1 MRIAADLEKHY
12 SGVTEVTKLHRNKL
26 RVALD
31 NAKEANG
38 IVCDPKFCVEY
49 RVWIPARS
57 VEIDGV
63 VSEDHLTVQQVLKGV
78 GLFKRKNL
86 PTVQVIE
93 VRQMGNSDGE
103 GENKKFVPTNSYR
116 VTFAGTA
123 LPDYLE
129 IGNVLRLPVRL
140 YYPKVMSCS
149 NCQKLGHTKAFC
161 NNKTICG
168 KCGENHQTDQ
178 CKAVPTK
185 CLICGGAVHETRCC
199 PKYQERSDKLKQ
211 EISKRSKRSFAE
223 IVKTSKVENHY
234 AVLAEEDPQSEEEAT
249 EEELVYS
256 TLGGGPKRK
265 RKIKKKSGKTQS
277 AKTGNPPTETR
288 LPQPGAAAF
297 NRMFPSVSTTKP
309 GPAVSRQNGQP
320 EDHRIPF
327 SKILEM
333 VLTVLSEPTRLLL
346 EPLIPFFKEVAKNL
360 AVNSA
365 LSTVILFD
373 V

>member
-1 MRIAADLEKHY
+1 MAAAAKAESEWTEQRTKEGKLFYWNSVTKESVWEKPDGFQTEKQPATDKKLEKSSEPGHPTPRVRKYHDHPGGQWVVFFRPKSKPLNVMRIAADLEKHY

-26 RVALD
+26 RVALN

-93 VRQMGNSDGE
+93 
-103 GENKKFVPTNSYR
+103 
-116 VTFAGTA
+116 
-123 LPDYLE
+123 
-129 IGNVLRLPVRL
+129 
-140 YYPKVMSCS
+140 
-149 NCQKLGHTKAFC
+149 
-161 NNKTICG
+161 
-168 KCGENHQTDQ
+168 
-178 CKAVPTK
+178 
-185 CLICGGAVHETRCC
+185 
-199 PKYQERSDKLKQ
+199 YQERSDKLKQ
-211 EISKRSKRSFAE
+211 EITKRSKRSFAE

-234 AVLAEEDPQSEEEAT
+234 AVLVEEDPQSEEEAT

-256 TLGGGPKRK
+256 TPGGGPKRK
-265 RKIKKKSGKTQS
+265 KKIKKKSSKTQS
-277 AKTGNPPTETR
+277 AKTGNQPTETR
-288 LPQPGAAAF
+288 QPQSGAAAF
-297 NRMFPSVSTTKP
+297 NRMFPPVSTTKAEL
-309 GPAVSRQNGQP
+309 AVSRQNEQP